1 MMSDDNQ
8 TPNADSASPQDR
20 RGEGDRDRR
29 RESQNAADVLGW
41 DGNDRRQQDR
51 RTMQERRQAE
61 RIEQDKVWEK
71 DTVEGFWPMDDAAQA
86 AHDKRQSDRRDQNRR
101 AEERRRSQASPED
114 VAGWSGNE
122 RRAEE
127 DRRDLERRELE
138 RRIRAAQIADKGS
151 NSGV

>member
-1 MMSDDNQ
+1 MMSDDKEF
-8 TPNADSASPQDR
+8 PDSAPPSPQDR

-29 RESQNAADVLGW
+29 RESKNAADVLGW

-86 AHDKRQSDRRDQNRR
+86 AHEKRQSDRREKERR
-101 AEERRRSQASPED
+101 AEERRLAQASPED
-114 VAGWSGNE
+114 VAGWSGDE

-138 RRIRAAQIADKGS
+138 RRIRAAQIADMGS
-151 NSGV
+151 TRGV